1 MNTNVNIAMLKF
13 EVDFYTVDVSQ
24 YVQATCNSL
33 TFINYGT
40 SVVNI
45 ESVVLQPTQSFTI
58 EGNNGEYTDQKF
70 FVNFGTS
77 STGNNCVIV
86 RKRYLNV

>member
-1 MNTNVNIAMLKF
+1 MNTIANIQMLKF
-13 EVDFYTVDVSQ
+13 EVDFYTVDTSQ

-40 SVVNI
+40 SVVSI
-45 ESVVLQPTQSFTI
+45 ESVILQPTQSFTI
-58 EGNNGEYTDQKF
+58 EGNNGEYTEQKF
-70 FVNFGTS
+70 IVNFGTS